1 MDTKTAGKMGGLK
14 SRANMPKDKMI
25 ASNRKAAALSWRGH
39 DKEKAATGK
48 CKCKQCTTRSK
59 K

>member
-1 MDTKTAGKMGGLK
+1 MDTKEAGAMGGK
-14 SRANMPKDKMI
+14 ISRANMPKDKMI

-39 DKEKAATGK
+39 DKAKAAAGK
-48 CKCKQCTTRSK
+48 CKCKQCTTRK